1 LTRRIGI
8 LGGSF
13 NPIHI
18 GHLTIAREAAKR
30 FDLRQVVF
38 VPTGMPPHKNPKTL
52 APREDRYQM
61 LKIATRHRRGFE
73 ISRVELDRDGY
84 SYAYD
89 TFQQLQKEFGG
100 DTDLFYIMGL
110 DSINEILSWKK
121 PMELFKMC
129 EFIVATRPGSRLR
142 TFRRLFKFPP
152 LQHYFDKIHL
162 MELEMKISATELR
175 RRIREGRTV
184 GRRIP
189 KAVLEYIKEHDLYRD

>member
-1 LTRRIGI
+1 MARRVGI
-8 LGGSF
+8 VGGSF
-13 NPIHI
+13 NPVHI
-18 GHLTIAREAAKR
+18 VHLTIAREAAKR
-30 FDLRQVVF
+30 FDLQQMVF

-61 LKIATRHRRGFE
+61 LKVAVNRKSRYA
-73 ISRVELDRDGY
+73 ISRVELDREGY

-89 TFQQLQKEFGG
+89 TFKALKKEFGE
-100 DTDLFYIMGL
+100 DTDLFYIMGM

-121 PMELFKMC
+121 PLELFKMC

-152 LQHYFDKIHL
+152 LQRYFDRIHI
-162 MELEMKISATELR
+162 MELEMKISASELR
-175 RRIREGRTV
+175 KRIREGRTV

-189 KAVLEYIKEHDLYRD
+189 KRVLEYIKGHDLYRN

>member
-1 LTRRIGI
+1 MKKRVGI
-8 LGGSF
+8 LGGTF
-13 NPIHI
+13 NPVHI

-52 APREDRYQM
+52 APREDRYNM
-61 LKIATRHRRGFE
+61 IKVATRRHRGFE
-73 ISRVELDRDGY
+73 ISRVELDREGY
-84 SYAYD
+84 SYAFD
-89 TFQQLQKEFGG
+89 TFSALKKEFGEEV
-100 DTDLFYIMGL
+100 DLFYIMGL

-121 PMELFKMC
+121 PLELFNMC

-152 LQHYFDKIHL
+152 LQRFFDRIHL

-175 RRIREGRTV
+175 KRLREGKTV

-189 KAVLEYIKEHDLYRD
+189 KSVLEYIREHGLYRD